1 MAIWQT
7 ETSLEYLDLAYDVE
21 DDVRQTLDYTRGK
34 LSKWKPVNVSYA
46 TEVSQDT
53 DERHERISD
62 FTNLSGRIICDEV
75 SRSIIYELVKDH
87 VDFLPLLS
95 STITDRR
102 FYMLHPSTELD
113 CLDNERSEFSRLSSG
128 YIMGI
133 KRHSFKADCV
143 GDVPIFRV
151 PGNPGTRPYVND
163 IFKQL
168 IEDNN
173 LTGLE
178 FRKVWEG

>member
-1 MAIWQT
+1 MEIWQT
-7 ETSLEYLDLAYDVE
+7 EASIEYLNLAYDE
-21 DDVRQTLDYTRGK
+21 ERDVRQTLDYARGK

-46 TEVSQDT
+46 SDVSQDT

-62 FTNLSGRIICDEV
+62 FTNLSGRIICDQV

-87 VDFLPLLS
+87 VDFLPLRS
-95 STITDRR
+95 NTITNRR

-113 CLDNERSEFSRLSSG
+113 CLDNEKSEFVRLSSG
-128 YIMGI
+128 YIMRI
-133 KRHSFKADCV
+133 KRHIFRPDCV
-143 GDVPIFRV
+143 GDVPIFRL
-151 PGNPGTRPYVND
+151 PGDPGISPYVNETL
-163 IFKQL
+163 KQL